1 MSKTLLIVED
11 DQFCHDLY
19 EAILESTDYRVIH
32 AYHGND
38 ALAKLETNKPDLII
52 IDISLVMMTSVTF
65 FLYLRS
71 KQEYLNIPVIIVTNA
86 LNRTYESLS
95 KIDPNLV
102 ISDKTV
108 RSENLIMTIKTK
120 IENEN
125 MALV

>member
-108 RSENLIMTIKTK
+108 RREILIMTIKTK